1 MKMHPFIWKNIMNK
15 IYFGI
20 NLIKKD
26 LRLKV
31 EYRFFDSFPSK
42 LKNNIEWKEKE
53 RKYFFIQLADGII
66 YHWMVKMDGSF
77 DQRLNESSCILTKR
91 TRLYFRC
98 YHVYLQTHI
107 AFNKRKLSSRFMID
121 GALKGSCN
129 LITSI
134 FILELQPKF
143 RFGINIFSIMICEC
157 DICK

>member
-1 MKMHPFIWKNIMNK
+1 MFLWNIINPISIDLRFDNSTFLYTKLSNHKLWIKIHPFICKNIMNK
-15 IYFGI
+15 IYFWV

-53 RKYFFIQLADGII
+53 RKYFFIQLTDGII

-98 YHVYLQTHI
+98 YHFYLP
-107 AFNKRKLSSRFMID
+107 
-121 GALKGSCN
+121 
-129 LITSI
+129 TSH
-134 FILELQPKF
+134 
-143 RFGINIFSIMICEC
+143 CV
-157 DICK
+157 